1 MISGREQEI
10 DALAAHYGEPLRHVA
25 ALQDSNFSPMTK
37 DDRMGEVCMVVRRT
51 SGHLLTARKVYYPPG
66 ISRLLTG
73 GVGYGESIESA
84 LLRETYE
91 ETGLQVAV
99 RRFLA
104 IVSYRLAAADE
115 PLGFATFAFLL
126 AETGGRLAPQD
137 ESEQISDFCPVLPA
151 DLPTLAAK
159 LAALPDQY
167 EAEFLSTWRV
177 WGQFRAATHR
187 AVSTAL
193 QNNP

>member
-1 MISGREQEI
+1 MLSGREQEI
-10 DALAAHYGEPLRHVA
+10 DALAARYGEPLRHVA

-51 SGHLLTARKVYYPPG
+51 SGHLLTARKVYYLPG
-66 ISRLLTG
+66 ITRLLTG
-73 GVGYGESIESA
+73 GVGHGESIESA

-104 IVSYRLAAADE
+104 IVSYRLAAADA
-115 PLGFATFAFLL
+115 PLSFTTFAFLL
-126 AETGGRLAPQD
+126 DETGGTLAPQD
-137 ESEQISDFCPVLPA
+137 ASEQISDFCPVLPA
-151 DLPTLAAK
+151 DLPTLAAR

-177 WGQFRAATHR
+177 WGQFRAAAHH